1 MKPCPYR
8 HKNMLFL
15 KWNIQRIKH
24 KKIFWILK
32 IQFFFKTLE
41 ELEENTEKIYK
52 KVGKKM
58 ENRDNKK

>member
-1 MKPCPYR
+1 
-8 HKNMLFL
+8 MLFL